1 MKSSDGI
8 PDGAVHADEVF
19 GTPVP
24 DEAIS
29 ASELLDDPV
38 YQQPVARTNPSA
50 AHTIQTLP
58 KPPIQWLKFTAIM
71 LLVLA
76 IFFGRSIYDSDFYQ
90 RNFNA
95 EQWGIAQQKR
105 AERAAI
111 RKERTER
118 MKELD
123 QMECQVMLRAKAAL
137 MPIEIERNTLY
148 GMSQGKAE
156 SFVTKDFESSV
167 ELCEKYGI
175 SPFTSGDG
183 EQ

>member
-1 MKSSDGI
+1 MKSGDGI

-19 GTPVP
+19 GVPVP
-24 DEAIS
+24 DKAIN
-29 ASELLDDPV
+29 ASELLDDTI
-38 YQQPVARTNPSA
+38 YQQPVTGTKPSA
-50 AHTIQTLP
+50 THTTQTLQ

-71 LLVLA
+71 LLVFA
-76 IFFGRSIYDSDFYQ
+76 ILFGGSIYDSDFYQ
-90 RNFNA
+90 RNFNT
-95 EQWGIAQQKR
+95 EQWEKAQQKR

-123 QMECQVMLRAKAAL
+123 QMECHIMLRAKAAL
-137 MPIEIERNTLY
+137 MPIEIERNTIY

-175 SPFTSGDG
+175 SPFTSGAG